1 MSSLAALK
9 TAKDKNKVNE
19 NKTFSPSYM
28 NSANTSKQ
36 TLPWLSS
43 SPLSVKSSPYQNRR
57 RSFFFRYNGSA
68 KFAKTSSSEDLKR
81 KIRLR
86 GVVFLPKY
94 HSIKKSIRNVNLNS
108 NTVPNSSLVVTK
120 SKLALWRSN
129 RTLNLHADRQIGGLT
144 ERRIMSRH

>member
-28 NSANTSKQ
+28 KSAYTSKQ

-81 KIRLR
+81 KIRLKS
-86 GVVFLPKY
+86 VFFCQK
-94 HSIKKSIRNVNLNS
+94 II
-108 NTVPNSSLVVTK
+108 
-120 SKLALWRSN
+120 ALRKVYA
-129 RTLNLHADRQIGGLT
+129 L
-144 ERRIMSRH
+144 